1 MNCFKSEFRM
11 GARVWKHIVPF
22 EENIET
28 VVRRLQQQVFGD
40 GLFYSVD
47 GPYHSIEDALESA
60 TESGTRSILDVYALG
75 DEPDIGVMGPLSE
88 DMLEDYFESRTPTR
102 EDVEANLNFLDELER
117 GAAVYIILYKNGV
130 PNELFFAGISFD

>member
-1 MNCFKSEFRM
+1 M
-11 GARVWKHIVPF
+11 GARIWKHVVPF
-22 EENIET
+22 EEDIWL
-28 VVRRLQQQVFGD
+28 VVRRLQQQVFEN

-47 GPYHSIEDALESA
+47 GPYHSIEEVLESA
-60 TESGTRSILDVYALG
+60 TESGTRSILDAYALG

-102 EDVEANLNFLDELER
+102 EDVEANSTFLDELER
-117 GAAVYIILYKNGV
+117 GAAVYIILYKSGV

>member
-1 MNCFKSEFRM
+1 M